1 LSPIGICGD
10 NCSFCPR
17 YIATQNRSAKELEK
31 VKELWVRLGLRDLSF
46 PAQDLAC
53 FGCKPENKCAYSELR
68 ACAREKGIDNCG
80 LCAAYPCKLINAA
93 FEKSEKLRSYAT
105 RVCTLEEMDM
115 LHKAFFSKKQNLD
128 QIHHNMNE
136 GKKKDRKPP
145 TSGSTGSPI
154 NLAPGERSRYGN
166 RI

>member
-1 LSPIGICGD
+1 MCPIGICGD
-10 NCSFCPR
+10 NCSYCPR

-68 ACAREKGIDNCG
+68 ACAREKGTDNCG
-80 LCAAYPCKLINAA
+80 LCAAYPCKLINAG

-105 RVCTLEEMDM
+105 RVCTLEEMDT

-128 QIHHNMNE
+128 QMHHDMNE
-136 GKKKDRKPP
+136 GKKEDRKPP
-145 TSGSTGSPI
+145 TSGFTG
-154 NLAPGERSRYGN
+154 
-166 RI
+166 